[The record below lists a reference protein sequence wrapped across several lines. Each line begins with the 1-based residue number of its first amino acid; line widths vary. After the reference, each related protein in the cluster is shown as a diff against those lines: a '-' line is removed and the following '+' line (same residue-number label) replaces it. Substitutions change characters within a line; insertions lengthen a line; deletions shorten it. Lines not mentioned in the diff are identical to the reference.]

1 MKNILCFGSY
11 AKIVKKYINPPQT
24 QTRVAELL
32 LNMVLD
38 NETILT
44 KINTPYV
51 ITPKITSELFNYK
64 ENVQT
69 DIKKAATTTKI
80 ISLSED
86 YFEDVFWPEIT
97 PAVQKV
103 IIEDILNL
111 IKNDSSII
119 ESKKVEFFNT
129 LEDFSVYKFLA
140 DTFLYALQVEN
151 RIGLNKHIEKNTQD
165 LDTEIINSIEELEI
179 LLDRI
184 GNSFI
189 NIITPPKQIE
199 KGELTYT
206 NKLLEAYASAENKKM
221 LTKDEMEATPK
232 YKKDFNRRREDYY
245 AAESVR
251 RGARDAFSNIS
262 PDPFDVLKDETY
274 NGIVDIYED
283 DHSHGLARL
292 RKVMSHVTTINV
304 DACIFSKIPNV
315 IGQKEKKGVC
325 HLLINDGTLKGW
337 VNIDE

>member
-1 MKNILCFGSY
+1 
-11 AKIVKKYINPPQT
+11 
-24 QTRVAELL
+24 
-32 LNMVLD
+32 
-38 NETILT
+38 
-44 KINTPYV
+44 
-51 ITPKITSELFNYK
+51 KITSELFNNK

-111 IKNDSSII
+111 IKNDSSIV
-119 ESKKVEFFNT
+119 ESKKAEFYNT

-151 RIGLNKHIEKNTQD
+151 RIGLNKHKEKNSQD

-189 NIITPPKQIE
+189 
-199 KGELTYT
+199 
-206 NKLLEAYASAENKKM
+206 
-221 LTKDEMEATPK
+221 
-232 YKKDFNRRREDYY
+232 
-245 AAESVR
+245 
-251 RGARDAFSNIS
+251 
-262 PDPFDVLKDETY
+262 
-274 NGIVDIYED
+274 
-283 DHSHGLARL
+283 
-292 RKVMSHVTTINV
+292 
-304 DACIFSKIPNV
+304 
-315 IGQKEKKGVC
+315 
-325 HLLINDGTLKGW
+325 
-337 VNIDE
+337 